1 MNKKLAQA
9 LRSVRERYIAD
20 AAGAKKNHRRIWLGA
35 AAAVL
40 AIAVCF
46 HLVSGSLPVSVK
58 AVSTPGESRF
68 GAFPSR
74 GDYAD
79 TESWDADTA
88 KWQAPRDAKYASVD
102 AARECLQP
110 FFAESCRE
118 FLSDWGGEN
127 RVWSP
132 VNAYIALAMLAEV
145 TGGETRQQIL
155 DLLGADSLELLRE
168 QVSAVWET
176 VCQDRDDTV
185 CRLANSLWLDRDLSY
200 RQEAMDSL
208 AYYHY
213 ASVCQ
218 GDLGTEPVNKAL
230 RNWVDNNT
238 GGLLTDYTGGL
249 SLSPDTVLAL
259 FSTVYLQ
266 ALWVHPFSAE
276 DNTQAPFH
284 TPGGDI
290 LCTYMN
296 KQESPMQYFQGSR
309 FGAVSLSLRN
319 GRMWLI
325 LPEEG
330 CTPEE
335 LLSEGQYLALTTQPY
350 TYSDAESVLVNL
362 SMPKFDVSSSA
373 DLKDG
378 LRNLGIAQVFDP
390 ETADF
395 TPSLDIAGTFCVS
408 AVRQAAR
415 VTVDEE
421 GVRAAG
427 FVGTLVDGAGLLPEK
442 TIDFV
447 LDRPFLF
454 VITASNNLPLFVG
467 VVNQP

>member
-1 MNKKLAQA
+1 MNEKLAQA
-9 LRSVRERYIAD
+9 MNAIRDRYIAD

-40 AIAVCF
+40 ALVICF
-46 HLVSGSLPVSVK
+46 RLVSGPLAVSVK
-58 AVSTPGESRF
+58 AVSTPGASRF

-74 GDYAD
+74 GDYTD
-79 TESWDADTA
+79 TESWDADA
-88 KWQAPRDAKYASVD
+88 EKWRAQWDTKYASVD
-102 AARECLQP
+102 AARESLQP
-110 FFAESCRE
+110 FFTESCRE
-118 FLSDWGGEN
+118 FLSGGSGEN

-132 VNAYIALAMLAEV
+132 VNGYIALAMLAEI

-155 DLLGADSLELLRE
+155 TLLGADSLELLRE

-176 VCQDRDDTV
+176 VCQDSDDTV
-185 CRLANSLWLDRDLSY
+185 CRLANSLWLDRDMSY
-200 RQEAMDSL
+200 HQEVMDSL

-213 ASVCQ
+213 ASVYQ
-218 GDLGTEPVNKAL
+218 GDLGTEQTNQAL
-230 RNWVDNNT
+230 REWVDDNT
-238 GGLLTDYTGGL
+238 GRLLTDYTGGI
-249 SLSPDTVLAL
+249 SLSPATVLAL

-266 ALWVHPFSAE
+266 ALWTNPFSPE
-276 DNTQAPFH
+276 DNTEAPFYA
-284 TPGGDI
+284 PSGEI

-296 KQESPMQYFQGSR
+296 KRESPMPYYQGSR
-309 FGAVSLSLRN
+309 FGAVSLSLRS

-330 CTPEE
+330 CTPEA
-335 LLSEGQYLALTTQPY
+335 LLSEGQYLELTAQPY
-350 TYSDAESVLVNL
+350 TYAGMESVKVNL
-362 SMPKFDVSSSA
+362 SMPKFDVSSSS
-373 DLKDG
+373 DLTGG
-378 LRNLGIAQVFDP
+378 LQNLGIAQVFDP
-390 ETADF
+390 EAADF
-395 TPSLDIAGTFCVS
+395 SPSLGSAGPFSVS
-408 AVRQAAR
+408 AVRQASR

-427 FVGTLVDGAGLLPEK
+427 FIGTLVDGAGLPPEK